1 MSLSTLP
8 YSFRYYH
15 FILTFVQEN
24 IDPNRK
30 KYISLKNKISMAFL
44 MNRSLKSEL
53 GLIEDPDAKK
63 KNQKLSFKTNERL
76 KGENNLFN
84 HFYSPHV

>member
-1 MSLSTLP
+1 M
-8 YSFRYYH
+8 
-15 FILTFVQEN
+15 ILTFVQEN

-53 GLIEDPDAKK
+53 GLIEDPDAAK
-63 KNQKLSFKTNERL
+63 KNKKLSFKTKERIN
-76 KGENNLFN
+76 GEINLFN